1 MLRLKLYR
9 LGDPKTPVDVA
20 DFKLV
25 NEHARPHG
33 SAEYQLL
40 SPRGHRRTPRGEGG
54 RHGAEEPDAVVV
66 AALDVCFRGGSIAS
80 FRCYSDD
87 SVVDGRHDTLHD
99 DVDES
104 ADVSELY
111 VSDQGPVEP
120 VHEVVPGD
128 LQAEIDFIETASRH
142 QLPGGGSEFNGMGD
156 GDDGPSSVAFGGDA
170 DEDCRRRQRG
180 HACG

>member
-54 RHGAEEPDAVVV
+54 RHGRGRARRG
-66 AALDVCFRGGSIAS
+66 RGGRIGRVLPRREHS
-80 FRCYSDD
+80 FF
-87 SVVDGRHDTLHD
+87 SV
-99 DVDES
+99 
-104 ADVSELY
+104 
-111 VSDQGPVEP
+111 
-120 VHEVVPGD
+120 
-128 LQAEIDFIETASRH
+128 LQRRFSRRWKTRY
-142 QLPGGGSEFNGMGD
+142 
-156 GDDGPSSVAFGGDA
+156 PS
-170 DEDCRRRQRG
+170 R
-180 HACG
+180 